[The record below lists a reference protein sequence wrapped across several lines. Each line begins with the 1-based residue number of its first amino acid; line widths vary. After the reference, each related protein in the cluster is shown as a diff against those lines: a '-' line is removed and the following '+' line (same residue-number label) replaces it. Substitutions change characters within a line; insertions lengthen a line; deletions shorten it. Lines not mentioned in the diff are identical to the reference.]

1 MDDMIGNLPRAR
13 MSPRLINGVLKWYA
27 GDTWE
32 LQVDITLCDQDGEN
46 ITIQSTDVIEFEFF
60 NKKRDVVKKFTFTNV
75 KNGSVVLVFDEET
88 TALFPAG
95 EYTYDVYY
103 DGYTRKTLSNDSI
116 AIVE

>member
-1 MDDMIGNLPRAR
+1 

-27 GDTWE
+27 GDTFDLHVE
-32 LQVDITLCDQDGEN
+32 ITLQDQDGEP
-46 ITIQSTDVIEFEFF
+46 ITIQSTDTIEFAFF
-60 NKKRDVVKKFTFTNV
+60 NKKRDVVKKFTFNNV
-75 KNGSVVLVFDEET
+75 VNGTVLLEFDKDT

-103 DGYTRKTLSNDSI
+103 DGYIRKTLSNDSV